1 MFAYRWFGQ
10 LCDGNIS
17 MTHSVFTCKLVTHL
31 FTYMKVICL
40 PTYDLVTLFTRVSCL
55 THTLVLT
62 LARLGRDTY
71 PINTW
76 VIPAY
81 YKTEIN
87 GLLWSN
93 HLSNWWLN
101 LNIYRRS
108 LYDFWKAYA
117 WLLNVSQIV
126 VFCKIKQVYWHE
138 FSLHA
143 TNIDSNQYVVNEIY
157 FLNFQ

>member
-1 MFAYRWFGQ
+1 
-10 LCDGNIS
+10 
-17 MTHSVFTCKLVTHL
+17 MTHSVFTYDLVTGLLTCKLVTHL
-31 FTYMKVICL
+31 FTYVICL
-40 PTYDLVTLFTRVSCL
+40 PTYDLVTLFPRVSWL

-62 LARLGRDTY
+62 LARLGRDAHS
-71 PINTW
+71 INTR
-76 VIPAY
+76 VIPAHY
-81 YKTEIN
+81 RHMKERLRVSYEVIISVI
-87 GLLWSN
+87 GLLI
-93 HLSNWWLN
+93 WW